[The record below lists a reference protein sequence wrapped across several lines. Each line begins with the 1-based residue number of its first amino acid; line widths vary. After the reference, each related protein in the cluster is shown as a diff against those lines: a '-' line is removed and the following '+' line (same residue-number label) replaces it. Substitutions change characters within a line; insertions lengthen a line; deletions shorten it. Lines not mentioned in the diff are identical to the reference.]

1 MRAWESL
8 GAVAQAQRPVGGVLQ
23 VVARLLDGLGG
34 DGGHCGIAAVLQ
46 LLPLQQEPGRGHQI
60 AQGGEG
66 EVAGP
71 ATVGRVRQLEQ
82 HRVQVL
88 LLEAQHRQLVLVEA
102 VGGAGQREQCARLAE
117 QVEREVGQRQVLFE
131 HRAVPAPLAVALRQD
146 EGAVGQAQQG
156 ALARRVGE
164 PHHMWSTLL
173 GS

>member
-1 MRAWESL
+1 MAATAASL
-8 GAVAQAQRPVGGVLQ
+8 LRCSCCHCSRNQAE
-23 VVARLLDGLGG
+23 ATRL
-34 DGGHCGIAAVLQ
+34 
-46 LLPLQQEPGRGHQI
+46 RKR
-60 AQGGEG
+60 GEG

-88 LLEAQHRQLVLVEA
+88 LLKAQHRQLVLVQA
-102 VGGAGQREQCARLAE
+102 VGGAGQREQRARLAE
-117 QVEREVGQRQVLFE
+117 QVERQIGQRQVLFE
-131 HRAVPAPLAVALRQD
+131 HRAVPAPFAVALGQD